1 MFEPL
6 VDFLGIGARV
16 FFAGQEQGRTH
27 HRFIQFTQQH
37 RGHRMIRNP
46 QTNRAAPFVLQA
58 PRRLARSLE
67 QKRIW
72 PGRMRPQQSIL
83 PIVDHGVF
91 ADIRKITAHQRE
103 VMIAV
108 RLANLSD
115 ALECR
120 LVADVTA
127 ERIARIRRINDH
139 RTATQRFHRLAY
151 IAALR
156 GNRMQL
162 QIDAHGVGYDTRM
175 NQLLEW
181 SPLIVFFVTFEV
193 RDIYWATGA
202 LMVACVLQ
210 LALHRLR
217 AGSFKTMHVVTTC
230 VVLVLGAATLLLH
243 DQRFIQWKLTVL
255 LALTSAVFL
264 GSMVV
269 GKQPLVRRLLEA
281 AFPEPLTV
289 SARAWLTLNFLW
301 AAWFAAF
308 AVLNLYV
315 AKNFAVDLWVKFKV
329 FGFPAATM
337 LFMLPQVFWL
347 AGKASPEQNKPSAG
361 AQPSTRAQRLR
372 ERLESRFAPAQLTVE
387 DESHLHEGHAG
398 AAGGQS
404 HFRIRIVAEAFR
416 DIPSVARHRLIYA
429 AVDDLMKSDIHAL
442 AIEALA
448 PDKS

>member
-1 MFEPL
+1 
-6 VDFLGIGARV
+6 
-16 FFAGQEQGRTH
+16 
-27 HRFIQFTQQH
+27 
-37 RGHRMIRNP
+37 
-46 QTNRAAPFVLQA
+46 
-58 PRRLARSLE
+58 
-67 QKRIW
+67 
-72 PGRMRPQQSIL
+72 
-83 PIVDHGVF
+83 
-91 ADIRKITAHQRE
+91 
-103 VMIAV
+103 
-108 RLANLSD
+108 
-115 ALECR
+115 
-120 LVADVTA
+120 
-127 ERIARIRRINDH
+127 
-139 RTATQRFHRLAY
+139 
-151 IAALR
+151 
-156 GNRMQL
+156 MQL
-162 QIDAHGVGYDTRM
+162 QIDAHCLGYDTRM

-193 RDIYWATGA
+193 RDIYWATAA

-210 LALHRLR
+210 LVIHRLR
-217 AGSFKTMHVVTTC
+217 AGSFKTMHIVTTC

-255 LALTSAVFL
+255 LGLTSAVFL
-264 GSMVV
+264 GSMVI

-281 AFPEPLTV
+281 AFPEPLAV
-289 SARAWLTLNFLW
+289 SARAWLTINFLW

-347 AGKASPEQNKPSAG
+347 ASKAAPPPAN
-361 AQPSTRAQRLR
+361 RAQRLR

-387 DESHLHEGHAG
+387 DESHLHEGHVG